1 MQARRPLNI
10 LIVTQYFWPENM
22 RINDLAEGMV
32 SKGHRVTVLTGIPN
46 YPEGHVFPAFKKNP
60 EQFAH
65 YDGVDVVRVPMVV
78 RGKRRVTLALNY
90 LSFFIS
96 ASVIG
101 SFKLRRRD
109 FDAVFV
115 YGVSPIM
122 AAIPA
127 ILIGKMKKAPV
138 FVWVLDLWPDSL
150 RAVGVTKNNVVLG
163 VVGKCVSWIY
173 DRTDYL
179 LVQSKAFVENVRRYC
194 KKPIE
199 DARILYFPSW
209 AEDAFS
215 NDCEPSDLLR
225 KDASVFTIVFAGN
238 IGDAQ
243 DFPSILQA
251 VERLRTHQLPV
262 RWVIVGDGRAG
273 SWLAQQVAQRG
284 LDNVHLLG
292 RHPLEKMPALF
303 AVADALLV
311 SLKTHDVFA
320 KTIPGKVQAYL
331 ASGRPI
337 IAMLDGEGAR
347 GIHEAQAGRTCA
359 SGDASGLAA
368 IVQEMAGMHK
378 DQREA
383 MGRAGKNFYREH
395 FSRERLFRQLEQ
407 HFYDATLRQGPCAR
421 SMQT

>member
-1 MQARRPLNI
+1 MAARKPLNI

-32 SKGHRVTVLTGIPN
+32 SKGHCVTVLTGIPN
-46 YPEGHVFPAFKKNP
+46 YPEGHVFPAFKKSP
-60 EQFAH
+60 DTFDH
-65 YDGVDVVRVPMVV
+65 YKGAGVVRVPMVV

-96 ASVIG
+96 ASCIG
-101 SFKLRRRD
+101 GFKLRGRD

-127 ILIGKMKKAPV
+127 VLIGKMKKAPV
-138 FVWVLDLWPDSL
+138 FVWVLDLWPESL
-150 RAVGVTKNNVVLG
+150 RAVGVIKNKMALG
-163 VVGKCVSWIY
+163 LVGKCVSWIY

-179 LVQSKAFVENVRRYC
+179 LVQSRSFAENVRRYR
-194 KKPIE
+194 KKSIE
-199 DARILYFPSW
+199 DARIVYFPSW

-215 NDCEPSDLLR
+215 EDGGPSDLLC

-243 DFPSILQA
+243 DFPSILMA
-251 VERLRTHQLPV
+251 VEQLRSRALPD
-262 RWVIVGDGRAG
+262 RWVIVGDGRARQ
-273 SWLAQQVAQRG
+273 WLAHNVERRG

-303 AVADALLV
+303 AAADALLV

-337 IAMLDGEGAR
+337 IAMLDGEGASIIR
-347 GIHEAQAGRTCA
+347 EAQAGRTCA
-359 SGDASGLAA
+359 SGDASGLAS
-368 IVQEMAGMHK
+368 IVQDMAQMHRE
-378 DQREA
+378 QREA
-383 MGRAGKNFYREH
+383 MGRAGKKFYLAH
-395 FSRERLFRQLEQ
+395 FSREKLFNQLEQ
-407 HFYDATLRQGPCAR
+407 CFYDAVVATSPRD
-421 SMQT
+421 